1 MWRHNQRAFNPTKP
15 ARGQITKTLHQLTE
29 RCTLD
34 SVSSPP
40 EKKRQPHPRGDAA
53 RDRTHHL
60 AKKQGVHTAE
70 VTGLLGAVCMY
81 YGGAHVPPSS
91 GRRDGVCR
99 VGSNGSI
106 SRDRRTVMCVGTL
119 RFDGDIIPS
128 IDSRNNWS
136 LGRYGCLYVRR
147 VPAKRNID

>member
-1 MWRHNQRAFNPTKP
+1 
-15 ARGQITKTLHQLTE
+15 
-29 RCTLD
+29 
-34 SVSSPP
+34 
-40 EKKRQPHPRGDAA
+40 
-53 RDRTHHL
+53 
-60 AKKQGVHTAE
+60 
-70 VTGLLGAVCMY
+70 MY

-91 GRRDGVCR
+91 GRSDGVCR

-119 RFDGDIIPS
+119 RFDREIISS